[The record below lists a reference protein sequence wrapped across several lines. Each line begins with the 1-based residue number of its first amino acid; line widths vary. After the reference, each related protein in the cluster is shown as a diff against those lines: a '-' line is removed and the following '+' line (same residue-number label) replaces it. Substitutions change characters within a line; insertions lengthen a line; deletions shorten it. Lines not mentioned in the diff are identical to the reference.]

1 MRGKLADSCIGHC
14 RLNLPTSFSRC
25 VRSSSGDGSLED
37 HSLTVTSGSVLRTVH
52 GFVSTATVAVL
63 VEAEEAPA

>member
-1 MRGKLADSCIGHC
+1 MREKLADSCIGHC
-14 RLNLPTSFSRC
+14 RLSLPRSVSRC

-37 HSLTVTSGSVLRTVH
+37 DSLPVTSGSVLRAVH
-52 GFVSTATVAVL
+52 GFVSTASVARL